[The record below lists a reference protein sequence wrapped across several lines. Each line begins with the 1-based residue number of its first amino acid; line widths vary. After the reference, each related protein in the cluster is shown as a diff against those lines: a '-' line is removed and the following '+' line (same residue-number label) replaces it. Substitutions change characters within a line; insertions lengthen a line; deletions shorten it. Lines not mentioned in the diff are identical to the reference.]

1 MRVTVRWVFLVRFC
15 DVRVGRSVTK
25 RFGLK
30 LKRLIKSKTHRFKP
44 GVPVGDVAFETFWR
58 RSCVKNKKQHRSF
71 LFTKGCGAVAP
82 HAKVVSM
89 SSIPNASELDQ
100 GLKPRHITMLSIAGV
115 IGAGLFVGSG
125 HAIAEAGPAVLL
137 AYAAAG
143 TLVVL
148 VMRMLAEMAVASPD
162 TGSFSTYADRA
173 IGHWAGFTIGWLY
186 WWFWVLVIPLE
197 ANAAATILHAWFP
210 DIGIWVFTLVIT
222 LLLTVT
228 NLFSVKNYGEFEF
241 WFALIKVL
249 AIIGFVVLGAA
260 AIFGL
265 LPNSQVSGV
274 SHLYDTQGFLPNGM
288 GAVLAA
294 MLTTMFSFMGTEI
307 VTIAASESKDP
318 EKQIT
323 KATNSVIWR
332 ICLFYLVSIFIVVA
346 LVPWNDP
353 RLAEVGSY
361 QTVLDMMGIPNAKM
375 IVDIVV
381 LIAVTSCLNSALY
394 TASRMLYSLGK
405 RGDAPAVATRTSKS
419 GTPYWAVI
427 LSTTA
432 AFLTVFANY
441 VAPAAVFEFLL
452 ASSGAIA
459 LLVYLVIAVSQLR
472 MRQKSIAA
480 GEQLSFRMWLFP
492 YLTWLVIVFIVGVL
506 GIMLAQ
512 EAHRVEILATGLL
525 SILVIAT
532 GVLVARRRKAERAGK
547 VVLN

>member
-1 MRVTVRWVFLVRFC
+1 MS
-15 DVRVGRSVTK
+15 G
-25 RFGLK
+25 
-30 LKRLIKSKTHRFKP
+30 THTSN
-44 GVPVGDVAFETFWR
+44 DLA
-58 RSCVKNKKQHRSF
+58 
-71 LFTKGCGAVAP
+71 
-82 HAKVVSM
+82 
-89 SSIPNASELDQ
+89 Q
-100 GLKPRHITMLSIAGV
+100 GLKQRHVTMLSIAGV

-148 VMRMLAEMAVASPD
+148 VMRMLAEMAIASPD
-162 TGSFSTYADRA
+162 TGSFSTYADKA

-210 DIGIWVFTLVIT
+210 DVGIWVFTLVIT
-222 LLLTVT
+222 LLLTAT

-241 WFALIKVL
+241 WFALLKVV
-249 AIIGFVVLGAA
+249 AIVAFIILGAA

-274 SHLYDTQGFLPNGM
+274 SHLFDTQGFMPNGM

-307 VTIAASESKDP
+307 VTIAAAESKDP
-318 EKQIT
+318 GKQIT

-332 ICLFYLVSIFIVVA
+332 IFLFYLVSIFVVVA
-346 LVPWNDP
+346 LVPSNHSD
-353 RLAEVGSY
+353 LAEVGSY
-361 QTVLDMMGIPNAKM
+361 QTVLNLMGIPNAKL

-394 TASRMLYSLGK
+394 TSSRMLFSLSK
-405 RGDAPAVATRTSKS
+405 RGDAPAVAQRTTST
-419 GTPYWAVI
+419 GTPYCAVV
-427 LSTTA
+427 LSTAA
-432 AFLTVFANY
+432 AFLTVIANY
-441 VAPAAVFEFLL
+441 LAPAQVFEFLL

-472 MRQKSIAA
+472 MRRQRMARGEKIA
-480 GEQLSFRMWLFP
+480 FKMWLFP
-492 YLTWLVIVFIVGVL
+492 GLTWATIVFIVGILTV
-506 GIMLAQ
+506 MLIRPD
-512 EAHRVEILATGLL
+512 HRIEIVATGLL
-525 SILVIAT
+525 SIAVVAAGL
-532 GVLVARRRKAERAGK
+532 LVARKRKAEAAGR
-547 VVLN
+547 VVLNN

>member
-1 MRVTVRWVFLVRFC
+1 MSNTQ
-15 DVRVGRSVTK
+15 SSN
-25 RFGLK
+25 GL
-30 LKRLIKSKTHRFKP
+30 
-44 GVPVGDVAFETFWR
+44 E
-58 RSCVKNKKQHRSF
+58 
-71 LFTKGCGAVAP
+71 
-82 HAKVVSM
+82 
-89 SSIPNASELDQ
+89 Q
-100 GLKPRHITMLSIAGV
+100 GLKPRHVTMLSIAGV

-125 HAIAEAGPAVLL
+125 HAIAQAGPAVLL

-197 ANAAATILHAWFP
+197 AVAAGTILHAWFP
-210 DIGIWVFTLVIT
+210 DTAIWVFTLVIT

-241 WFALIKVL
+241 WFALVKVL
-249 AIIGFVVLGAA
+249 AIIGFIVLGLL
-260 AIFGL
+260 AIFGF
-265 LPNSQVSGV
+265 LPTSQVSGV
-274 SHLYDTQGFLPNGM
+274 AHLADTIGFMPNGM

-307 VTIAASESKDP
+307 VTIAAAESKDP
-318 EKQIT
+318 SKQIT

-332 ICLFYLVSIFIVVA
+332 IGLFYLVSIFIVVA

-353 RLAEVGSY
+353 ALAQFGSY
-361 QTVLDMMGIPNAKM
+361 QTVLDRMGIPNAKL

-394 TASRMLYSLGK
+394 TSSRMLYSLSK
-405 RGDAPAVATRTSKS
+405 RGDAPAAAKRTNAA
-419 GTPYWAVI
+419 GTPYWAVMM
-427 LSTTA
+427 STGA
-432 AFLTVFANY
+432 AFVAVFANY

-472 MRQKSIAA
+472 MRQKRTAL
-480 GEQLSFRMWLFP
+480 GETISFKMWLFP
-492 YLTWLVIVFIVGVL
+492 GLTYAVIVFIVAIL
-506 GIMLAQ
+506 TIMLFQ
-512 EAHRVEILATGLL
+512 EAHRVEIMATGLL
-525 SILVIAT
+525 SILVVSA
-532 GVLVARRRKAERAGK
+532 GLLVARRRRIEKLGAT
-547 VVLN
+547 VLS

>member
-1 MRVTVRWVFLVRFC
+1 
-15 DVRVGRSVTK
+15 
-25 RFGLK
+25 
-30 LKRLIKSKTHRFKP
+30 
-44 GVPVGDVAFETFWR
+44 
-58 RSCVKNKKQHRSF
+58 
-71 LFTKGCGAVAP
+71 
-82 HAKVVSM
+82 M
-89 SSIPNASELDQ
+89 SSTQTSNDLEQ
-100 GLKPRHITMLSIAGV
+100 GLKPRHVTMLSIAGV

-210 DIGIWVFTLVIT
+210 DIAIWVFTLVIT
-222 LLLTVT
+222 LLLTAT

-241 WFALIKVL
+241 WFALIKVV
-249 AIIGFVVLGAA
+249 AIIGFVVLGLL

-265 LPNSQVSGV
+265 LPTSNVSGV
-274 SHLYDTQGFLPNGM
+274 SHLFDTQGFLPNGM

-307 VTIAASESKDP
+307 VTIAAAESKNP
-318 EKQIT
+318 GQQIS

-332 ICLFYLVSIFIVVA
+332 IGLFYLVSIFIVVS

-353 RLAEVGSY
+353 SLAQVGSY
-361 QTVLDMMGIPNAKM
+361 QTVLDRMGIPNAKL
-375 IVDIVV
+375 IVDLVV
-381 LIAVTSCLNSALY
+381 LVAVTSCLNSALY
-394 TASRMLYSLGK
+394 TASRMLFSLGK
-405 RGDAPAVATRTSKS
+405 RGDAPVAAKRTNSS

-427 LSTTA
+427 LSTAA
-432 AFLTVFANY
+432 AFLAVFANY
-441 VAPAAVFEFLL
+441 VAPAAVFNFLL

-472 MRQKSIAA
+472 MRQKRTAA
-480 GEQLSFRMWLFP
+480 GEKIAYRMWLFP
-492 YLTWLVIVFIVGVL
+492 GLTYAVMVFIVGVL
-506 GIMLAQ
+506 TIMLFQ
-512 EAHRVEILATGLL
+512 DAHRMEIIATGLL
-525 SILVIAT
+525 SITVIAA
-532 GVLVARRRKAERAGK
+532 GLLVARRRKLEKQAAGVLSRA
-547 VVLN
+547 

>member
-1 MRVTVRWVFLVRFC
+1 MSNTQ
-15 DVRVGRSVTK
+15 SSS
-25 RFGLK
+25 GL
-30 LKRLIKSKTHRFKP
+30 
-44 GVPVGDVAFETFWR
+44 E
-58 RSCVKNKKQHRSF
+58 
-71 LFTKGCGAVAP
+71 
-82 HAKVVSM
+82 
-89 SSIPNASELDQ
+89 Q
-100 GLKPRHITMLSIAGV
+100 GLKPRHVTMLSIAGV

-125 HAIAEAGPAVLL
+125 HAIAQAGPAVLL

-197 ANAAATILHAWFP
+197 AVAAGTILHAWFP
-210 DIGIWVFTLVIT
+210 GTAIWVFTLVIT
-222 LLLTVT
+222 LLLTAT

-241 WFALIKVL
+241 WFALVKVL
-249 AIIGFVVLGAA
+249 AIIGFIILGLL
-260 AIFGL
+260 AIFGF
-265 LPNSQVSGV
+265 LPTSQVSGV
-274 SHLYDTQGFLPNGM
+274 AHLSDTIGFMPNGM

-307 VTIAASESKDP
+307 VTIAAAESKDP
-318 EKQIT
+318 SKQIT

-332 ICLFYLVSIFIVVA
+332 IGLFYLVSIFIVVA

-353 RLAEVGSY
+353 SLAQLGSY
-361 QTVLDMMGIPNAKM
+361 QTVLDRMGIPNAKL

-394 TASRMLYSLGK
+394 TSSRMLYSLSK
-405 RGDAPAVATRTSKS
+405 RGDAPAAAKRTNAA
-419 GTPYWAVI
+419 GTPYWAVMM
-427 LSTTA
+427 STGA
-432 AFLTVFANY
+432 AFVAVFANY

-472 MRQKSIAA
+472 MRQKRTAL
-480 GEQLSFRMWLFP
+480 GENISFKMWLFP
-492 YLTWLVIVFIVGVL
+492 GLTYAVIVFIVAILTV
-506 GIMLAQ
+506 MLFQ
-512 EAHRVEILATGLL
+512 EAHRVEIMATGML
-525 SILVIAT
+525 SILVVVA
-532 GVLVARRRKAERAGK
+532 GLLVARRRRIEKLGAP
-547 VVLN
+547 VLN